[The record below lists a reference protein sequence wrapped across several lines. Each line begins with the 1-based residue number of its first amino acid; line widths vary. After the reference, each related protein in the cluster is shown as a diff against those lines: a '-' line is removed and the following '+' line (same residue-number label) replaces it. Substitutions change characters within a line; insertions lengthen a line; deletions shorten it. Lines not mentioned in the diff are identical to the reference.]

1 MGFGYCVGVVG
12 IAGASR
18 VDDGLE
24 FSGLE
29 PRGPEDVVPDVHRVA
44 AELDVPGIQTD
55 AVHEIAG
62 IGLGQEFGQDFREVT
77 QGQTSSTFSELAQ
90 IRFSANPLRIA
101 LIWMPSLR
109 NKTRFLSEPG
119 SVK

>member
-1 MGFGYCVGVVG
+1 MGFGYYVDVVG
-12 IAGASR
+12 IAGDSR

-44 AELDVPGIQTD
+44 LELDVPGIQTD

-62 IGLGQEFGQDFREVT
+62 IGLGQEFGQEFREVT
-77 QGQTSSTFSELAQ
+77 QGQTSSRSREVAV
-90 IRFSANPLRIA
+90 IRFDSQP
-101 LIWMPSLR
+101 
-109 NKTRFLSEPG
+109 TLSG
-119 SVK
+119 WH